1 MKFSLILID
10 FIKKIEKICNIE
22 NNVRK
27 AFYESEQKI
36 MVRLKNEKINE
47 RPKMETEKFEKKLT
61 FERVPST
68 IQKDFDEA
76 V

>member
-1 MKFSLILID
+1 
-10 FIKKIEKICNIE
+10 
-22 NNVRK
+22 
-27 AFYESEQKI
+27 
-36 MVRLKNEKINE
+36 MVRLKNEKISE
-47 RPKMETEKFEKKLT
+47 EPKIETEKLKKKLT